1 VEAAPRPQELE
12 VTDVFSQY
20 VTLLDEIEQIP
31 TVARQSPALTTAQRA
46 KVVAHVVELVRDR
59 VLPQSDRDRAGR
71 EALLDDGGGMVSVAA
86 VTDVMVGS
94 ADHDAILE
102 PLDELARA
110 NPSDARRVQSLLYR
124 VHAAIAG
131 HFSEAELML
140 ASMGEDMDIAQR
152 APRITGGRG
161 AGRECAGASRWFG

>member
-1 VEAAPRPQELE
+1 

-31 TVARQSPALTTAQRA
+31 SVARRSRSLTTAQRA
-46 KVVAHVVELVRDR
+46 EVVARVVELVRDR
-59 VLPQSDRDRAGR
+59 VLPQSDRDCAGR

-86 VTDVMVGS
+86 VTDVMRGS
-94 ADHDAILE
+94 ADHDAILA
-102 PLDELARA
+102 PLDELAHV
-110 NPSDARRVQSLLYR
+110 NPADVVRVQQLLYR

-140 ASMGEDMDIAQR
+140 ASMGDDADLVQR
-152 APRITGGRG
+152 PPRITGGRLTE
-161 AGRECAGASRWFG
+161 RPYTGASRWFG

>member
-1 VEAAPRPQELE
+1 M
-12 VTDVFSQY
+12 TDVFSQY

-31 TVARQSPALTTAQRA
+31 TVARQSRALTTAQRA
-46 KVVAHVVELVRDR
+46 EVVARVVELVRDR

-86 VTDVMVGS
+86 VTDAMLGS
-94 ADHDAILE
+94 ADHDAILAR
-102 PLDELARA
+102 LDELAHA
-110 NPSDARRVQSLLYR
+110 NPSDAVRVQQLLYR

-140 ASMGEDMDIAQR
+140 ASMGDDADLVQR
-152 APRITGGRG
+152 PPRITGGRF
-161 AGRECAGASRWFG
+161 AKREYAGASRWFG

>member
-1 VEAAPRPQELE
+1 

-31 TVARQSPALTTAQRA
+31 TVARQSRALTTAQRA
-46 KVVAHVVELVRDR
+46 EAVARVVELVRDR
-59 VLPQSDRDRAGR
+59 VLPQSDRYRAGR

-86 VTDVMVGS
+86 VMDVSVGS
-94 ADHDAILE
+94 ADHEAILE

-110 NPSDARRVQSLLYR
+110 NPSDAVRVQSLLYR

-131 HFSEAELML
+131 RFSEAELML
-140 ASMGEDMDIAQR
+140 ASMGDDVDVAPRAQ
-152 APRITGGRG
+152 RITGGRF
-161 AGRECAGASRWFG
+161 AQREYAGASRWFG